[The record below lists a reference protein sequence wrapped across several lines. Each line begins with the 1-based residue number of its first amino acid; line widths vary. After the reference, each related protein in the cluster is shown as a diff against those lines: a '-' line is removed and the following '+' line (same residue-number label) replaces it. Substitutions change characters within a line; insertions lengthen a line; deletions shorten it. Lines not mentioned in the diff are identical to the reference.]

1 MRFMVFVKGSK
12 ESESGAMPDK
22 ESLMEMGRFNE
33 QLVEAGLMRAGEGLH
48 PSSEGTR
55 ITFADGKQTVSQ
67 GPFAHPEQQVAG
79 FWQLNAKSEDEV
91 IQWMKRAPF
100 KDGELEIRQI
110 MEDEEFSFAPEVVE
124 QEKRLRAKI
133 AQRQPS

>member
-22 ESLMEMGRFNE
+22 ESLMEMGRFND

-55 ITFADGKQTVSQ
+55 SRFADGAPTVSH
-67 GPFAHPEQQVAG
+67 GPFEQPEEQVAG
-79 FWQLNAKSEDEV
+79 VWILTAKTKDDV
-91 IQWMKRAPF
+91 IRWMKLAPF

-110 MEDEEFSFAPEVVE
+110 MEDEEFSFAPEVME
-124 QEKRLRAKI
+124 HEKQLRAKI
-133 AQRQPS
+133 AKLLPS

>member
-22 ESLMEMGRFNE
+22 ESLMEMGRFND

-55 ITFADGKQTVSQ
+55 ITFADGKPTVGQ
-67 GPFAHPEQQVAG
+67 GPFANPEQQVAG
-79 FWQLNAKSEDEV
+79 FWQLTAKSKDEV

-100 KDGELEIRQI
+100 KEGELEIRQI